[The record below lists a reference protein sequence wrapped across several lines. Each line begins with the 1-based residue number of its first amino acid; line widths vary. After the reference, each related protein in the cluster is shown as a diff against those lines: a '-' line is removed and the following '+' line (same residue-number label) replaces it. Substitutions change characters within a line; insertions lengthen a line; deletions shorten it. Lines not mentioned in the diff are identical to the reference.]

1 MASWAAGD
9 AAGGEDALAAPEA
22 VDCVQGGDAA
32 QRLLRGAPFCCTS
45 ATALTAMSAS
55 AAFRLELLAPAAGS
69 AGRWRVSI
77 RKRIAPALVENVQ
90 RIADLLTAADA
101 GRAAVAPA
109 ELDFLA
115 RRGRR
120 KTENQLR
127 REANVRGILPLR
139 HLGLAATS

>member
-1 MASWAAGD
+1 MVSWAAGD
-9 AAGGEDALAAPEA
+9 AADGEDAPAAPKA
-22 VDCVQGGDAA
+22 VDCVEGGAAA
-32 QRLLRGAPFCCTS
+32 QRLRRSAPVCCPP
-45 ATALTAMSAS
+45 ATALTGMSAS

-90 RIADLLTAADA
+90 RIADLLAAADA

-115 RRGRR
+115 VPQHRR
-120 KTENQLR
+120 T
-127 REANVRGILPLR
+127 
-139 HLGLAATS
+139 